1 MPAEGGVEKHALQ
14 EVEIG
19 VASAAGANI
28 VSIYVYFTESLL
40 SGEPPTL
47 GLAGAG
53 KFFCLILVHIISCIL
68 TSRSTVF
75 FVCANEG
82 MNLVAK
88 QRSETAKAVVDVAE
102 DPWARFARL
111 LIVVGTR
118 GLLHQV
124 RSLARQSRQCKELH
138 NMQEQLLGP

>member
-1 MPAEGGVEKHALQ
+1 VPAEEGVEKHALQ

-53 KFFCLILVHIISCIL
+53 KFFLPHTRAYYFLHFDFALHCFFCL
-68 TSRSTVF
+68 R
-75 FVCANEG
+75 
-82 MNLVAK
+82 K
-88 QRSETAKAVVDVAE
+88 
-102 DPWARFARL
+102 
-111 LIVVGTR
+111 
-118 GLLHQV
+118 
-124 RSLARQSRQCKELH
+124 
-138 NMQEQLLGP
+138 

>member
-28 VSIYVYFTESLL
+28 VSIESLL

-53 KFFCLILVHIISCIL
+53 KFFLPHTRAYYFLHFDFALHCFFCL
-68 TSRSTVF
+68 R
-75 FVCANEG
+75 
-82 MNLVAK
+82 K
-88 QRSETAKAVVDVAE
+88 
-102 DPWARFARL
+102 
-111 LIVVGTR
+111 
-118 GLLHQV
+118 
-124 RSLARQSRQCKELH
+124 
-138 NMQEQLLGP
+138 